1 MIMKRSRLFIA
12 IAIALIFAGLLF
24 YFYGGSAAPAGQHP
38 LVSLS
43 AGNFDE
49 LRNDFNT
56 ARGTVRV
63 IALLSPT

>member
-1 MIMKRSRLFIA
+1 MIMKRSRLLIA
-12 IAIALIFAGLLF
+12 IVISLVFGGLLF
-24 YFYGGSAAPAGQHP
+24 YFYGGSVTPAGQHP

-43 AGNFDE
+43 AGNFDG

>member
-1 MIMKRSRLFIA
+1 MIMKRSRLLIA
-12 IAIALIFAGLLF
+12 ITIVLIFASLLF
-24 YFYGGSAAPAGQHP
+24 YFYGGSATPTGQNP

-43 AGNFDE
+43 AGNVDR

>member
-1 MIMKRSRLFIA
+1 MKRSRLLIA
-12 IAIALIFAGLLF
+12 MAIALAFAGLIY
-24 YFYGGSAAPAGQHP
+24 YFYGGSATPAGQPP
-38 LVSLS
+38 LVSLNS
-43 AGNFDE
+43 GNFDG

>member
-1 MIMKRSRLFIA
+1 MIMKRSRLLIA
-12 IAIALIFAGLLF
+12 IAIALVLAGLLF
-24 YFYGGSAAPAGQHP
+24 YFYGGSATPAGQHP

-43 AGNFDE
+43 GNFE
-49 LRNDFNT
+49 QLRNDFNT